1 MDTKLIMAIVSITL
15 ALVFYTVGVWS
26 EHIKKKLKPV
36 HLIMFLL
43 GLVFDTAGTSI
54 MTTLTGNNSAGVV
67 NIHSIT
73 GALAIGLMVVHAAW
87 ALVVLIRVT
96 IIIRTR
102 QNAVLKRY
110 LSLSLLPCVSKA
122 AISRQQ
128 ISSLLQAFLML
139 CSLSCADL
147 VLIKAQNTGIL
158 AVCRVF

>member
-54 MTTLTGNNSAGVV
+54 MTTLTGNNSAAMV

-87 ALVVLIRVT
+87 ALVVLIKKNEKA
-96 IIIRTR
+96 
-102 QNAVLKRY
+102 QLNFHKF
-110 LSLSLLPCVSKA
+110 SLLVWIIWLIPY
-122 AISRQQ
+122 
-128 ISSLLQAFLML
+128 LLGM
-139 CSLSCADL
+139 
-147 VLIKAQNTGIL
+147 IIGMMK
-158 AVCRVF
+158 